1 MARDLEAQRQAEEQA
16 FQLARDLSISNKPPL
31 LKTLQCAGFVQDTD
45 QQRFGFLF
53 ELPEWV
59 DIASEPRTL
68 HSYLPDDIIDPRSIL
83 LPTLGE
89 RVKLAQDLA
98 YSVAELLGA
107 SILHK
112 SLHSGNILFFPAR
125 FTKAISIAQPF
136 LGGFE
141 VSRPDQQGQLSL
153 DVNGGSFDAY
163 RHPELRDPSN
173 ELQGRPE
180 SERKHDIYSL
190 GLILLE
196 IGIWK
201 RLDTLQRVKAT
212 PTENAKRFLNFA
224 RRYLPHQMGVEYC
237 EAVVECLD
245 TERLRLSKMHRDPSR
260 ANMRRDERDDDE
272 RGGVSL
278 ELFIEKV
285 IHRLETCHCRG

>member
-1 MARDLEAQRQAEEQA
+1 MARDLEARRQAQEQA
-16 FQLARDLSISNKPPL
+16 FQLARDLSISNKPTL

-59 DIASEPRTL
+59 DVASEPRTL
-68 HSYLPDDIIDPRSIL
+68 HSYLPDDIVDPRYSL

-98 YSVAELLGA
+98 YSVVELHGA
-107 SILHK
+107 NILHK

-125 FTKAISIAQPF
+125 FTKAVSISKPF
-136 LGGFE
+136 LGGFG
-141 VSRPDQQGQLSL
+141 VSRPDQQGRWSL
-153 DVNGGSFDAY
+153 DVRGGSFDVY
-163 RHPELRDPSN
+163 KHPDLCDPSN
-173 ELQGRPE
+173 ELQGRPG
-180 SERKHDIYSL
+180 SERKHDVYSL

-201 RLDTLQRVKAT
+201 RLDTLQREGAT
-212 PTENAKRFLNFA
+212 PAENAKRFLNFA
-224 RRYLPHQMGVEYC
+224 RRYLPHQMGIEYC

-245 TERLRLSKMHRDPSR
+245 TEHQRLSKLQRNNLPVDMKP
-260 ANMRRDERDDDE
+260 DEMDDDE
-272 RGGVSL
+272 
-278 ELFIEKV
+278 
-285 IHRLETCHCRG
+285 